1 MPKSKVRGG
10 AKAHRAKVQSR
21 NQKIN
26 SAKSAM
32 QKLFN
37 EAIAKEIEEMK
48 KKEEEQSQTENTQD
62 VQEIQVEQ
70 VNTDK

>member
-37 EAIAKEIEEMK
+37 EAIAKEVEEMK
-48 KKEEEQSQTENTQD
+48 KKEQEQAQEQSS
-62 VQEIQVEQ
+62 EILDDYEVEQ